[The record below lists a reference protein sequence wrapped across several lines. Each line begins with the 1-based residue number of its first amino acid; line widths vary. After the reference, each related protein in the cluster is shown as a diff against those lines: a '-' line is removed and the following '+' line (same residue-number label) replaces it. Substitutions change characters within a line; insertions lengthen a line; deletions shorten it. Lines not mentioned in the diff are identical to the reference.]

1 MFVDYRYDHLNSIRK
16 AFSTLLTP
24 LYYLANIPNEV
35 ASWTDD
41 NLVSRDDLL
50 GENSKLKDEVLILKT
65 QNQKLVALESENA
78 RLRALLGSSRKLRE
92 KRLTAEVL
100 KVNSTQFSKEI
111 TIDKGS
117 NKDLFRGQPVVDSDG
132 VLGQVIEVSS
142 RISRVILINDQKHA
156 IPVRVDRNGIRAIAQ
171 GNGKELYLR
180 HLPNTTDI
188 QEGDLLLS
196 SALGEKFPDGYPV
209 AKVISV
215 IKKTDEPYAEILA
228 EPTAN
233 INTVNHV
240 LLLWPRQNLNGV
252 NDGQ

>member
-16 AFSTLLTP
+16 AVSTLLTP
-24 LYYLANIPNEV
+24 LYYFANIPNEV

-41 NLVSRDDLL
+41 NLVSRSDLL
-50 GENSKLKDEVLILKT
+50 SENTKLKDEVLILKA
-65 QNQKLVALESENA
+65 QNQKLVGLESENA

-92 KRLTAEVL
+92 RRLVAEVL
-100 KVNSTQFSKEI
+100 RVNSTQYSKEI

-117 NKDLFRGQPVVDSDG
+117 NKEIFLGQAVVDSDG

-142 RISRVILINDQKHA
+142 RISRIILINDQKHA
-156 IPVRVDRNGIRAIAQ
+156 IPVKVDRNGIRAVAQ
-171 GNGKELYLR
+171 GNGKQLYLR

-188 QEGDLLLS
+188 KEGDLLLS
-196 SALGEKFPDGYPV
+196 SGLGEKFPDGYPV
-209 AKVISV
+209 AKVVSV

-233 INTVNHV
+233 INTANHV
-240 LLLWPRQNLNGV
+240 LLLWPRQNLEGAG
-252 NDGQ
+252 DGQ